1 MSLKADDKFIGDD
14 HYKHPFFLSSSIM
27 DQNWFKKKIKE
38 LNRPNVFASLGQIL
52 FEHSIIFL
60 TILLN
65 ALYPNP
71 WLYIPSVMIIGSR
84 FHALFIVMHDGAHYR
99 VSKIRWL
106 NEFITQ
112 VLICIPLFANLRD
125 WRRAHFAHHR
135 NPNTNEDPDLVIR
148 FGNPEYI
155 LPKKVKDFIV
165 VLTSHMFGL
174 KMIKTLFSPYMKI
187 KDKLFY
193 FGTSFMSP
201 VMAAPPVD
209 KSHIAY
215 YSKIEKFII
224 IMTYFICLGVIVYLK
239 VFTMFLLFWV
249 LPMILWTHFISKL
262 RSFSEHGGL
271 DNSSLYQRSR
281 TLYTTL
287 LDKTIL
293 GYAWNVGLHL
303 DHHLFP
309 GVPSYRL
316 KKLHNIIKQLSPYKE
331 HAHITKHGIFGVI
344 KECTI

>member
-1 MSLKADDKFIGDD
+1 MIKADEKYIGDD
-14 HYKHPFFLSSSIM
+14 HYRHPFFIDSGVMGQS
-27 DQNWFKKKIKE
+27 WFKTKIKE
-38 LNRPNVFASLGQIL
+38 LSTPNAFASIGQIL

-60 TILLN
+60 TILAN
-65 ALYPNP
+65 VLYPNP
-71 WLYIPSVMIIGSR
+71 WLYVPSVMIIGSR
-84 FHALFIVMHDGAHYR
+84 FHALFIVMHDGAHYK

-106 NEFITQ
+106 NEAITQ
-112 VLICIPLFANLRD
+112 ILICIPLFANLRD

-135 NPNTNEDPDLVIR
+135 DPNSNQDPDLVIR
-148 FGNPEYI
+148 FGNPEYV
-155 LPKKVKDFIV
+155 LPKKVKDF
-165 VLTSHMFGL
+165 LKLLMSHMFGL
-174 KMIKTLFSPYMKI
+174 KMVKTFFSPYMKI
-187 KDKLFY
+187 KDKIFY

-201 VMAAPPVD
+201 VMAAPPID

-215 YSKIEKFII
+215 YNTKEKVII
-224 IMTYFICLGVIVYLK
+224 VSTYILALTIIFYLGIFK
-239 VFTMFLLFWV
+239 MFFLFWV

-262 RSFSEHGGL
+262 RSYSEHSGL
-271 DNSSLYQRSR
+271 DNSSLYQKSR
-281 TLYTTL
+281 TLYTTI

-316 KKLHNIIKQLSPYKE
+316 KKLHNTIKNLSPYRE

>member
-1 MSLKADDKFIGDD
+1 MTPVNEMLGNDQ
-14 HYKHPFFLSSSIM
+14 YKHPFFIKSNIM
-27 DQNWFKKKIKE
+27 GQDWFKKKIKT
-38 LNRPNVFASLGQIL
+38 LSTPNIYASLGQIF
-52 FEHSIIFL
+52 FEHVIIFS
-60 TILLN
+60 TILVN
-65 ALYPNP
+65 TLYPNP

-84 FHALFIVMHDGAHYR
+84 FHALFIIMHDGAHYKISR
-99 VSKIRWL
+99 VKWL

-112 VLICIPLFANLRD
+112 VFICIPLFANLRD

-135 NPNTNEDPDLVIR
+135 DPNSNEDPDLVIR

-155 LPKKVKDFIV
+155 LPKKVKDF
-165 VLTSHMFGL
+165 VLILISHMFGI
-174 KMIKTLFSPYMKI
+174 KMVKTLFSPFMKI

-215 YSKIEKFII
+215 YNNVEKAII
-224 IMTYFICLGVIVYLK
+224 VSTYIACLSVILYLGIFK
-239 VFTMFLLFWV
+239 MFLLFWV
-249 LPMILWTHFISKL
+249 LPMILWTHFIAKL
-262 RSFSEHGGL
+262 RSYSEHSGL
-271 DNSSLYQRSR
+271 DNSSLYQKSR
-281 TLYTTL
+281 TLYTTIF
-287 LDKTIL
+287 DKTIL

-316 KKLHNIIKQLSPYKE
+316 KKLHNIIKNLSPYKE